1 MQTQALLKPHRV
13 SVKQSDF
20 APSERTTLRK
30 AKGRTVVVLTAQAE
44 EDAKCVLDKG
54 YFEEMLR
61 EMRSLEETL
70 EIMADKKLYQRLM
83 RSSKTLK
90 QDARAGRLHSME
102 EVLREV

>member
-1 MQTQALLKPHRV
+1 VTHRLLKPHRV

-20 APSERTTLRK
+20 AAGQRTALRK
-30 AKGRTVVVLTAQAE
+30 AKGRTVIVLTAPTE

-54 YFEEMLR
+54 YFEAMLR

-70 EIMADKKLYQRLM
+70 EIMTDKKLYQRLL

-102 EVLREV
+102 EALREV